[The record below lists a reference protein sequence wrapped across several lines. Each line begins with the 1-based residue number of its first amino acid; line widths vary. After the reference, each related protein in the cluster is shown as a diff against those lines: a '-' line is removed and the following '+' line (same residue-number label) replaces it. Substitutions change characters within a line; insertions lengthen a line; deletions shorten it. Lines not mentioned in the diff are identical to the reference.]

1 MPKTQR
7 QCEMIRENMKNK
19 ILRESMLYF
28 ARNGFAGTKIG
39 DLAKN
44 IGIAQGTIYLYFSS
58 KEALFEEI
66 YQQVSNT
73 REIQELKLL
82 AASPLSGKQKIGLIS
97 KKMIENLQEESFA
110 AKVALNAQ
118 LMLGTGEYNSE
129 KSTYSSALYQY
140 TEKIICQAQ
149 KEESCVTGSAQKL
162 CDLYWGVVYVYALKR
177 LFTSSYEGIGP
188 EDLSRILL
196 RDSL

>member
-1 MPKTQR
+1 MPKTQK

-28 ARNGFAGTKIG
+28 ARNGFAGTKIS

-66 YQQVSNT
+66 YRHVSNT

-82 AASPLSGKQKIGLIS
+82 TASPLSGKQKIQLIS
-97 KKMIENLQEESFA
+97 KKITENLQEESYA

-118 LMLGTGEYNSE
+118 LMLGSSNYDSE
-129 KSTYSSALYQY
+129 KSMYSSALYQH
-140 TEKIICQAQ
+140 TEKLIEQSQ
-149 KEESCVTGSAQKL
+149 KEGTGVSGSPEKL
-162 CDLYWGVVYVYALKR
+162 CDLYWGVVYIYALKR

-188 EDLSRILL
+188 EDLGRILL